1 MRPMLAT
8 PTTQVP
14 HGDAW
19 VHEVKWDGMRILADR
34 SPTGWR
40 LSARSGADATVRF
53 PELAGLARAGDDLL
67 LDGEVIAL
75 QGGVPSFAA
84 LSERIHV
91 SDARVAQA
99 LAEVRPV
106 TYMVFDL
113 LRFGGQVLIDQPWSV
128 RRSLLERLD
137 LESFGAGGSAWKV
150 PEVYDDGRLL
160 HDVTRHQGL
169 EGVVSKRR
177 ASAYQPGARSPDW
190 LKLPHRATLSVVV
203 GGWRPE
209 TSGRDRVG
217 SLLVGTPVG
226 DGSGLLELDGR
237 VGAGLAGRAG
247 EALRPLL
254 DERGCGGAPFVG
266 EVPREDATGARWVE
280 PTLVVDVQSLGRAG
294 NGRLR
299 QPAYLGVRTDL
310 TPADLLPSADWSG
323 ADGDVGRA

>member
-34 SPTGWR
+34 PPAGWR

-294 NGRLR
+294 NG
-299 QPAYLGVRTDL
+299 
-310 TPADLLPSADWSG
+310 
-323 ADGDVGRA
+323 